1 MPDCTEVAMSAL
13 SRPLASQERAV
24 LQSVVYAA
32 LFDYPLTL
40 TQLKETLIGTAAEEA
55 DLLRWF
61 NSSAFLQRTLEYA
74 DGFFFPR
81 GRRDLLLTRVR
92 REATSRALLSDMAT
106 PLRLV
111 ERMPF
116 VRMVALSGSL
126 AHLNAEA
133 DADLDLFVITA
144 PHRVWTTT
152 VALLAA
158 SRLLGWRKRLCLNY
172 VVSERAL
179 WIAPA
184 DLFSANQI
192 VHLQPLTGEKTY
204 RKFLDANRFVSRFY
218 PNFCR
223 RPVPAK
229 TPSARWIE
237 LLLDH
242 SVGPVLE
249 GVCRLLYRTHLRRH
263 AHTWK
268 SRDQVRLEAECLKLH
283 TQSHRREIM
292 ERFERQL
299 EDALQSAVTQD
310 AADEF
315 TPEESPRLQA
325 SL

>member
-1 MPDCTEVAMSAL
+1 MTAP
-13 SRPLASQERAV
+13 SRPLPSQERAV

-40 TQLKETLIGTAAEEA
+40 TQLKETLIGTVAEEA

-61 NSSAFLQRTLEYA
+61 SSSAFLQRTLEYA

-81 GRRDLLLTRVR
+81 GRRDLLLTRTR
-92 REATSRALLSDMAT
+92 REATSRALLSEMAM
-106 PLRLV
+106 PLRMV

-116 VRMVALSGSL
+116 VRMAALSGSL

-133 DADLDLFVITA
+133 DADLDLFVITS

-152 VALLAA
+152 VTLLVA

-192 VHLQPLTGEKTY
+192 VHLQPLTGEVTY

-218 PNFCR
+218 PNFRR
-223 RPVPAK
+223 RPVPPEAA
-229 TPSARWIE
+229 SARWLEGI
-237 LLLDH
+237 LDY
-242 SVGPVLE
+242 SVGPLLE
-249 GVCRLLYRTHLRRH
+249 AVCRLLYRTHLRRH

-299 EDALQSAVTQD
+299 EDALQSAVAQVVT
-310 AADEF
+310 DEF
-315 TPEESPRLQA
+315 TPEESPRLQV